1 MDNPYFFLF
10 IASSFISSCY
20 AYTWDIKMDWG
31 LFDKSA
37 GENKFLREE
46 VVYSS
51 TVRFTN
57 SSKCRFCIYLLFLFL
72 VLLLLCDIRRF
83 IPPLRMGLVP
93 LRDRNGI
100 CDKRPYDLRLVPV
113 GSLPSVCLELLPS
126 GKRAP
131 EQLR

>member
-1 MDNPYFFLF
+1 MDNPYLFLF
-10 IASSFISSCY
+10 IAASFISSCY

-51 TVRFTN
+51 TVRFPN
-57 SSKCRFCIYLLFLFL
+57 SSKCCFCIYLRFFFL

-83 IPPLRMGLVP
+83 IPSLCMGAVP
-93 LRDRNGI
+93 LRDRNGV
-100 CDKRPYDLRLVPV
+100 CDKRPYDLRPV
-113 GSLPSVCLELLPS
+113 SIGSLPSVRVELLPL
-126 GKRAP
+126 GKRTP
-131 EQLR
+131 KQLR